1 MLCSYSVIVPVLNK
15 QDGIVRT
22 LRSIADSMVY
32 FDGNHPRADGIN
44 GEVVVVDDGSTDR
57 TPELVR
63 EFARSD
69 PRVRIVQHHRSLGI
83 GAARNTGV
91 RVSGGQVLFYCDGD
105 DLYLREHLFVG
116 FSMLDHSASVSDAG
130 AGRSLLRIGDRG
142 HIILSASEPL
152 AAVRTGV
159 YVRDAIHPFWK
170 RRLLNTIAQNLC
182 VRRECHEW
190 GEGFPEEAVY
200 KRIGGCEDVAYNG
213 WLNTF
218 FRVGVIQVETVE
230 YIRYPGNSFDRQL
243 DTFRRAPD
251 PARPPATPEQLA
263 LHDIRFRREEEKID
277 YLLDKWRVLGP
288 PPLSSALVN
297 WESIVREFLRR
308 GMRAF
313 AVETADQAARLGRE
327 LPVELVEE
335 ITSAVERVSPAEMR
349 EP

>member
-1 MLCSYSVIVPVLNK
+1 
-15 QDGIVRT
+15 
-22 LRSIADSMVY
+22 MVY
-32 FDGNHPRADGIN
+32 FDGNHPRADRIDS
-44 GEVVVVDDGSTDR
+44 EVVVVDDGSTDG

-91 RVSGGQVLFYCDGD
+91 RVCGGQVLFYCDGD
-105 DLYLREHLFVG
+105 DLYFRDHLFVG
-116 FSMLDHSASVSDAG
+116 FSVLDHSAMVTEAG

-142 HIILSASEPL
+142 HIILSANEPL

-200 KRIGGCEDVAYNG
+200 KRIGGCEDVAYNR

-218 FRVGVIQVETVE
+218 FRVGVVEVETVE

-243 DTFRRAPD
+243 DTFRLAPD
-251 PARPPATPEQLA
+251 PKGPPATPGQLA
-263 LHDIRFRREEEKID
+263 LHGVRFRREEEKID

-297 WESIVREFLRR
+297 WEGVVREMLTR
-308 GMRAF
+308 GMLAF
-313 AVETADQAARLGRE
+313 AGEIADQAARLGRE
-327 LPVELVEE
+327 LPAELIEE
-335 ITSAVERVSPAEMR
+335 ITSAAEGASR
-349 EP
+349 PDVRGP